1 MVVISVSLVVK
12 NLFLRMTGFRRV
24 TYTLLMSHK
33 SSLVT
38 SMSYRTK
45 QFCLHM
51 VFRRCIHNEVYS
63 QILHLYSHEIPKHW
77 SSKWWQRW
85 ADYLTVIYVSDI
97 FIILNYEIFDSRLCY
112 KLAFEY
118 FTYFCHL
125 CRGRNHKKW
134 GQW

>member
-1 MVVISVSLVVK
+1 MLVVISVSLVK

-63 QILHLYSHEIPKHW
+63 QILRLYSHEIPKHW
-77 SSKWWQRW
+77 SSKW
-85 ADYLTVIYVSDI
+85 
-97 FIILNYEIFDSRLCY
+97 
-112 KLAFEY
+112 
-118 FTYFCHL
+118 
-125 CRGRNHKKW
+125 
-134 GQW
+134 